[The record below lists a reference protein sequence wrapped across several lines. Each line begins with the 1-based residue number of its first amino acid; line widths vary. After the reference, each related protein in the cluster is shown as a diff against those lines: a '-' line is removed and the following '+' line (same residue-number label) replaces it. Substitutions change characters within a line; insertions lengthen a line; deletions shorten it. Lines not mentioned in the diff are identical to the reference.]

1 MHPTFEKFLEPIR
14 DKGLSRG
21 ERSFYAYREIM
32 LTNQANAELKGKGD
46 AQGVKFGEE
55 YLRVLNDLIAKEG
68 LTPDAR
74 K

>member
-1 MHPTFEKFLEPIR
+1 MHPTFERFLDPIR
-14 DKGLSRG
+14 DTGLSRG

-32 LTNQANAELKGKGD
+32 LTNQATAELKSKGD
-46 AQGVKFGEE
+46 VQGVKFGEE

-68 LTPDAR
+68 LTANAH